1 MSKHSN
7 DNKPPSRLIKQT
19 LIATS
24 LALGLVACASPST
37 QDEQTFRLRA
47 NSHALMQ
54 TSAADVEAEI
64 EFGRDIAARVLGRY
78 GLLHDKQKNRYIN
91 LVGTALA
98 AHSSRTELNYH
109 FAILDSDKVNAYS
122 APGGYIFITR
132 GALELAQDEAEL
144 AAILAHEIAH
154 ITQRHIV
161 NALNIKAQ
169 DKSAGASIGRLLS
182 AGTDTGR
189 VAFFQAV
196 DQAVAILFEKGY
208 SQQNEL
214 DSDRVATLL
223 LAEAGYDP
231 LALRRYLQRAQDADH
246 QDSEINTTHPPSR
259 NRLQSLN
266 RLIEEEQ
273 LDSLQ
278 LSNNKTRFEQYVD

>member
-1 MSKHSN
+1 MSKQSGNRHKKSN
-7 DNKPPSRLIKQT
+7 TLIRST
-19 LIATS
+19 LIAG
-24 LALGLVACASPST
+24 LGLGLTACASMGTEDGQS
-37 QDEQTFRLRA
+37 FRLRA

-54 TSAADVEAEI
+54 TSTADVEAEI

-78 GLLHDKQKNRYIN
+78 GLLKDSPKNRYIS
-91 LVGTALA
+91 LIGTALA
-98 AHSSRTELNYH
+98 AHSNRTELSYH

-132 GALELAQDEAEL
+132 GALALAEDEAEL

-154 ITQRHIV
+154 ISERHIV
-161 NALNIKAQ
+161 NALNIKAT
-169 DKSAGASIGRLLS
+169 DKSAGAGIGRLLS
-182 AGTDTGR
+182 AGTDTSR
-189 VAFFQAV
+189 VAFFQAI

-208 SQQNEL
+208 SQQDEL

-231 LALRRYLQRAQDADH
+231 LALRRYLQRAQQADN
-246 QDSEINTTHPPSR
+246 QTGEINTTHPPSR

-278 LSNNKTRFEQYVD
+278 LSKNKTRFEQHVD